1 MIYKLL
7 RFIAINAI
15 HVTFGATGA
24 ILKML
29 RLDRI
34 IADASQRNWVDRHA
48 PEGWQPYM
56 KLSRLDRPIGTW
68 LLLLPCLWSIAL
80 AAPKGEGPDFTL
92 FILFAIGALVMR
104 GAGCTLNDIAD
115 RNFDGKVERTKKR
128 PIPSGQVTLFQAIFW
143 LGVQCLIGLLI
154 LIQFN
159 VFAILLGIASLA
171 LVAIYPFAKRFTCWP
186 QFFLGLAFNY
196 GALLGW
202 AAVQGNLGVAP
213 VIMYFG
219 GIAWTIGYD
228 TIYAHQDKEDD
239 ALIGVKSTALKFG
252 ETTRYW
258 LMGFYTVTIIS
269 LLFAGAVVGLS
280 VLFYLLMF
288 GAALHLVWQIRT
300 LDIDNGNRCLMLFKS
315 NRNFGLI
322 VLIAIILGKLPL
334 PL

>member
-1 MIYKLL
+1 
-7 RFIAINAI
+7 
-15 HVTFGATGA
+15 
-24 ILKML
+24 ML

-34 IADASQRNWVDRHA
+34 IADASQRNWVDRYA
-48 PEGWQPYM
+48 PEGLQPYM

-68 LLLLPCLWSIAL
+68 LLLLPCFWSIAL
-80 AAPKGEGPDFTL
+80 AAPMGEGPDITL

-115 RNFDGKVERTKKR
+115 RNFDGQVERTKKR

-159 VFAILLGIASLA
+159 VFSILLGGASLA
-171 LVAIYPFAKRFTCWP
+171 LVAIYPFAKRFTYWP

-202 AAVQGNLGVAP
+202 AAVQGSLGIAP
-213 VIMYFG
+213 VVMYFG
-219 GIAWTIGYD
+219 GIAWTLGYD

-239 ALIGVKSTALKFG
+239 ILIGVKSTALKFG
-252 ETTRYW
+252 ETTKYW
-258 LMGFYTVTIIS
+258 LMGFYAVTITA
-269 LLFAGAVVGLS
+269 LLVAGTIIDLTA
-280 VLFYLLMF
+280 LFYLLMI
-288 GAALHLVWQIRT
+288 GAGLHLVWQIRT
-300 LDIDNGNRCLMLFKS
+300 LEIDDGDRCLLLFKS

-322 VLIAIILGKLPL
+322 VLAAIILGKFSLPL
-334 PL
+334 

>member
-1 MIYKLL
+1 
-7 RFIAINAI
+7 
-15 HVTFGATGA
+15 
-24 ILKML
+24 
-29 RLDRI
+29 
-34 IADASQRNWVDRHA
+34 
-48 PEGWQPYM
+48 M

-115 RNFDGKVERTKKR
+115 RNFDGRVERTKKR

-171 LVAIYPFAKRFTCWP
+171 LVAIYPFAKRFTYWP